1 MVVDRAQPE
10 AALAVAPAAFDGEQL
25 LVGGGQVLGGQ
36 GEVGGAQQPLAVV
49 VGFACGGGAVDA
61 QQPGLGAPQQPAQPR
76 LVLREPTSSSR
87 RRSGQVSEPSIRPSR
102 CSMRRSRTAA
112 SRAAASGLWQ
122 MTNRSARAPRVWRR
136 TKLSPFDTHFK
147 IHAGC
152 HKTRC
157 RIGGSDDNYLGKNG
171 LLCRVHSTS

>member
-1 MVVDRAQPE
+1 MASR
-10 AALAVAPAAFDGEQL
+10 
-25 LVGGGQVLGGQ
+25 
-36 GEVGGAQQPLAVV
+36 QPLAVV
-49 VGFACGGGAVDA
+49 VGFAVLGGAVDA

-76 LVLREPTSSSR
+76 LGFEGADQLVATAVGP
-87 RRSGQVSEPSIRPSR
+87 GIGPGDQPSR

-122 MTNRSARAPRVWRR
+122 MTNRSVRTPRVWRR